1 MLPCDRLLRLRC
13 NIGILTDSYSPK
25 TGNIVWE
32 GWMIFHGHVF
42 LCLLHHSI
50 TKNLI
55 ENFERKKKS

>member
-32 GWMIFHGHVF
+32 G
-42 LCLLHHSI
+42 
-50 TKNLI
+50 
-55 ENFERKKKS
+55 